1 MKIKLNTL
9 NELEKHIILNK
20 GTEAP
25 FTGEYN
31 NFSSNGLYICRQCN
45 APLYRSDD
53 KFQSSCGWP
62 SFDDE
67 IVGAVKRVPDPDGRR
82 TEIVC
87 ASCNGHLGHVF
98 LGEGYTAKNIRHCVN
113 SVSMKFVSK
122 IRETD

>member
-31 NFSSNGLYICRQCN
+31 DFSSNGLYICRQCN
-45 APLYRSDD
+45 APLYRSDY

-67 IVGAVKRVPDPDGRR
+67 IAGAVKRVPDPDGRR

-87 ASCNGHLGHVF
+87 ESCDGHLGHVF
-98 LGEGYTAKNIRHCVN
+98 FGEGYTAKNIRHCVN

>member
-67 IVGAVKRVPDPDGRR
+67 IAGAVKRLPDPDGRR
-82 TEIVC
+82 TVIVC

-113 SVSMKFVSK
+113 SISMKFVSK

>member
-31 NFSSNGLYICRQCN
+31 DFSSNGLYICRQCN
-45 APLYRSDD
+45 APLYRSDY

-67 IVGAVKRVPDPDGRR
+67 IAGAVKRVPDPDGRR

>member
-31 NFSSNGLYICRQCN
+31 DFSSNGLYICRQCN
-45 APLYRSDD
+45 APLYRSDY

-67 IVGAVKRVPDPDGRR
+67 IAGAVKRVPDPDGRR

-98 LGEGYTAKNIRHCVN
+98 FGEGYTAKNIRHCVN

>member
-45 APLYRSDD
+45 APLYRYDD

-67 IVGAVKRVPDPDGRR
+67 IAGAVKRLPDPDGRR

-122 IRETD
+122 SRETD

>member
-1 MKIKLNTL
+1 MKIKLNTF

-45 APLYRSDD
+45 APLYRSDY

-67 IVGAVKRVPDPDGRR
+67 IAGAVKRLPDPDGRR

>member
-1 MKIKLNTL
+1 MKIKLNSL
-9 NELEKHIILNK
+9 NELEKYIILNK

-67 IVGAVKRVPDPDGRR
+67 IAGAVKRLPDPDGRR

>member
-31 NFSSNGLYICRQCN
+31 DFSSNGLYICRQCN

-67 IVGAVKRVPDPDGRR
+67 IAGAVKRVPDPDGRR

-98 LGEGYTAKNIRHCVN
+98 FGEGYTAKNIRHCVN

>member
-31 NFSSNGLYICRQCN
+31 DFSSNGLYICRQCN

-62 SFDDE
+62 RFDDE
-67 IVGAVKRVPDPDGRR
+67 IAGAVKRLPDPDGRR

-122 IRETD
+122 SRETD

>member
-1 MKIKLNTL
+1 MKIKLNSL

-31 NFSSNGLYICRQCN
+31 DFSSNGLYICRQCN

-67 IVGAVKRVPDPDGRR
+67 IANAVKRVPDPDGRR